1 VGPHA
6 LIFVEGAS
14 DRVAVQTLAT
24 RLGRDLAAESVEV
37 LELGGATNFGKRLR
51 EALDAGTDAGSDTG
65 TGDGSGR
72 RFAGLYDDAEE
83 RFFARGLERAGFGAV
98 ADRDRLARLGY
109 FACVTDLEDEL
120 IRAVGE
126 VGMLDVIAAQG
137 ELASFRLLQ
146 RQPVQ
151 RSWTRHH
158 QLRRFLSARSG
169 HKSRYARL
177 LVEALDLRRVPRPL
191 ADVLDRV

>member
-1 VGPHA
+1 MGPHA

-37 LELGGATNFGKRLR
+37 LELGGATNFGKRLL
-51 EALDAGTDAGSDTG
+51 EALGADAGA
-65 TGDGSGR
+65 GSGR

-98 ADRDRLARLGY
+98 VDRDRLAQLGY

-126 VGMLDVIAAQG
+126 VGMLDVIAEQG
-137 ELASFRLLQ
+137 ELASFRVLQ

-151 RSWTRHH
+151 RSWTRHR

-191 ADVLDRV
+191 ADLLDRV